1 MTFIS
6 CNPAN
11 GKIIESISHLKIWSL
26 NGKLKQAYQG
36 YLQNRE
42 SAIGLRVQR
51 LCNMADLMRAQQEEC
66 AALITA
72 EMGKPISQSRVEIE
86 RCIALCLH
94 YASKADEYLKDQEFH
109 TEYHITRVQYEPLG
123 VILGIM
129 PWNFPF
135 WQVFRF
141 ATPTIT
147 AGNAVM
153 VKHASSVPACAMK
166 IEDLFMLSGFPPGV
180 YTNMFVGNIGI
191 RRILWDDAIQGV
203 SLTGG
208 VEAGSKVAELAGRYI
223 KKSVLELGGNDSFIV
238 LDDANL
244 KEAAETAVKSRF
256 QNCGQSCIAAKRW
269 IITEKN
275 YDQFVALAIKMI
287 AEMNIGD
294 PTDEA
299 TEIGPM
305 AAEIHL
311 KTIHQ
316 QVVKSM
322 NKGAKCLIGGKRI
335 DRPGFW
341 YSPTLLTHLKKG
353 MPAYDEEIFG
363 PVACIIKTKDEN
375 LAIEIANDSVYGLS
389 ASLWTVDLD
398 KGERLASRLRTGNV
412 YINTMSK
419 SDPSLPFGG
428 IKKSGYGRELGTE
441 GIKAFVNI
449 KTLCIK

>member
-1 MTFIS
+1 M
-6 CNPAN
+6 
-11 GKIIESISHLKIWSL
+11 
-26 NGKLKQAYQG
+26 
-36 YLQNRE
+36 
-42 SAIGLRVQR
+42 GLRTQR
-51 LCNMADLMRAQQEEC
+51 LRNLAELMSAQQEEC

-72 EMGKPISQSRVEIE
+72 EMGKPISQSRTEIE

-94 YASKADEYLKDQEFH
+94 YAAKADEYLKDQEYH
-109 TEYHITRVQYEPLG
+109 TEYQITRVQYEPLG

-141 ATPTIT
+141 AVPAIT
-147 AGNAVM
+147 AGNAAM
-153 VKHASSVPACAMK
+153 IKHAPTVPGCAMK
-166 IEDLFMLSGFPPGV
+166 IEELFMQSGFPMGV
-180 YTNMFVGNIGI
+180 YTNMFVGNIGV

-208 VEAGSKVAELAGRYI
+208 IEAGSKVAELAGRYL

-238 LDDANL
+238 MDDANL

-269 IITEKN
+269 IVTESN
-275 YDQFVALAIKMI
+275 YDRFVALTIKMI
-287 AEMNIGD
+287 AEMTPGD

-311 KTIHQ
+311 KTIHH

-322 NKGAKCLIGGKRI
+322 NKGAKCLLGGKRL
-335 DRPGFW
+335 DSPGFW
-341 YSPTLLTHLKKG
+341 YSPTLLTNVKKG
-353 MPAYDEEIFG
+353 MPAYDEELFG
-363 PVACIIKTKDEN
+363 PVACIIKAKDEN
-375 LAIEIANDSVYGLS
+375 QAIELANDSVYGLS

-412 YINTMSK
+412 YINAMSK

-428 IKKSGYGRELGTE
+428 IKKSGYGRELGAE
-441 GIKAFVNI
+441 GIREFVNI